1 VTFGHSELVAGLG
14 FSLILGLA
22 GLAVVAFW
30 WRRAVNL
37 AADTALLSDG
47 AVLIVENGTVVEA
60 ST

>member
-1 VTFGHSELVAGLG
+1 VTFGQSELVAGLG

-22 GLAVVAFW
+22 GLAAVAFW

-47 AVLIVENGTVVEA
+47 AVLIVENGTVGEA